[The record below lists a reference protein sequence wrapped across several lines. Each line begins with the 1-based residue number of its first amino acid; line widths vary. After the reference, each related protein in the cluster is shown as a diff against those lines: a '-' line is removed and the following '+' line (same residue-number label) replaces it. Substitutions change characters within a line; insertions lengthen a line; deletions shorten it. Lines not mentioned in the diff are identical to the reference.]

1 MEDLAITV
9 AGLFGGLIFLSVVNV
24 VLAVLARK
32 KIIKFWIAVLMNT
45 VLGLLAIL
53 GISVAWAVGMVPFI
67 AVAISS
73 IILTLP
79 TKKPS

>member
-1 MEDLAITV
+1 MEDLAITA
-9 AGLFGGLIFLSVVNV
+9 AGLFGGLIFLSVVDV
-24 VLAVLARK
+24 ILAVLARRK
-32 KIIKFWIAVLMNT
+32 VIKFWIAILMNT

-73 IILTLP
+73 IILTWP
-79 TKKPS
+79 TRRKK